1 MDLQEKRKKKIGIK
15 YCGGCNPTYERV
27 KIIYRL
33 QSRLKD
39 QILFLRHN
47 QKGLDVLVLISGCPR
62 SCAIEN
68 SNDKEIPCHS
78 IAGENDFETL
88 IDWLTTLDII

>member
-1 MDLQEKRKKKIGIK
+1 MGLQKKKKKKIGIK
-15 YCGGCNPTYERV
+15 YCGGCNPAYERV
-27 KIIYRL
+27 KIIDRL

-39 QILFLRHN
+39 QILFLRN
-47 QKGLDVLVLISGCPR
+47 DQKGLDVLVLINGCPR

-78 IAGENDFETL
+78 IAGENDFEIL
-88 IDWLTTLDII
+88 IDWLRSLDII